1 MHGICPLSIA
11 PLRAEPSDKAEQ
23 VTQLVFGEVYTVLE
37 TLPKWLR
44 VRGAADGYEGWLDAK
59 QQQPVP
65 ADWFAQYLAARPHP
79 RTLDVVGVV
88 SDDHTRLPVQL
99 GSVLPFFDG
108 MTLQLGPDRR
118 LFYNGL
124 ATNPRQPA
132 PDGLLLRAANLY
144 RGAPYQWGGKSVFG
158 LDCSGFTQQVFSFV
172 NQQLPRDA
180 AQQVAEGEEVHFAT
194 QAHPGDLAFFDNAE
208 GRIVHVG
215 LVVGEGQILHAS
227 GEVRLDA
234 LDHHGIFHAGRGEY
248 SHRLRIIKRVVS
260 AGQLPPPAAV

>member
-1 MHGICPLSIA
+1 MNPGICPLSIV

-23 VTQLVFGEVYTVLE
+23 VTQLVFGECYTVLE
-37 TLPKWLR
+37 TQPKWLR
-44 VRGAADGYEGWLDAK
+44 VRGAADSYEGWLDAK
-59 QQQPVP
+59 QHQSIPF
-65 ADWFAQYLAARPHP
+65 AWFEEYVAAQPHP

-88 SDDHTRLPVQL
+88 SDDHARLPVQL

-108 MTLQLGPDRR
+108 MTLRLGPDRS

-132 PDGLLLRAANLY
+132 PEGMLLRVANLY

-158 LDCSGFTQQVFSFV
+158 VDCSGFTQQVFSLIGY
-172 NQQLPRDA
+172 QLPRDA
-180 AQQVAEGEEVHFAT
+180 VQQVGVGEEVHFAA
-194 QAHPGDLAFFDNAE
+194 QARVGDLAFFDNAE

-227 GEVRLDA
+227 GEVRLDT

-248 SHRLRIIKRVVS
+248 SHRLRIIRRV
-260 AGQLPPPAAV
+260 A

>member
-1 MHGICPLSIA
+1 MNGICPLSIA

-23 VTQLVFGEVYTVLE
+23 VTQFVFGECYTVLATE
-37 TLPKWLR
+37 PRWLR

-59 QQQPVP
+59 QHQPVP
-65 ADWFAQYLAARPHP
+65 AAWFDEYQAAGPHP

-88 SDDHTRLPVQL
+88 SDDHTRRPVQL

-108 MTLQLGPDRR
+108 MTLHLGPDRR
-118 LFYNGL
+118 LFYNGP

-132 PDGLLLRAANLY
+132 PNGLLLRAAHLY

-158 LDCSGFTQQVFSFV
+158 LDCSGFTQQAFAFIG
-172 NQQLPRDA
+172 QQLPRDA
-180 AQQVAEGEEVHFAT
+180 AQQVMVGEEVHFAT
-194 QAHPGDLAFFDNAE
+194 QARPGDLAFFDNAD

-215 LVVGEGQILHAS
+215 LVVGQQQILHAS

-248 SHRLRIIKRVVS
+248 SHRLRIIKR
-260 AGQLPPPAAV
+260 LT

>member
-1 MHGICPLSIA
+1 MTFGLCPLSIA

-23 VTQLVFGEVYTVLE
+23 VTQLVFGEGYAVLAE
-37 TLPKWLR
+37 TPKWLH
-44 VRGAADGYEGWLDAK
+44 VRAAADGYEGWLDAK
-59 QQQPVP
+59 QHLSVP
-65 ADWFAQYLAARPHP
+65 ADWYAEFLAAAPHP
-79 RTLDVVGVV
+79 RTLDVVAVV

-99 GSVLPFFDG
+99 GSLLPFFDG
-108 MTLQLGPDRR
+108 MTLRLGPTRR

-158 LDCSGFTQQVFSFV
+158 LDCSGFTQQVFGLV
-172 NQQLPRDA
+172 GRQLPRDA
-180 AQQVAEGEEVHFAT
+180 GQQVHEGTEVHFAT
-194 QAHPGDLAFFDNAE
+194 EARPGDLAFFDNAE

-248 SHRLRIIKRVVS
+248 SHRLRIIRRV
-260 AGQLPPPAAV
+260 L

>member
-1 MHGICPLSIA
+1 MSFGICPLSIA
-11 PLRAEPSDKAEQ
+11 PLRAEPSDRAEQ
-23 VTQLVFGEVYTVLE
+23 VTQLVFGEVYEVLE
-37 TLPKWLR
+37 QQPKWLR
-44 VRGAADGYEGWLDAK
+44 ISAAADAYDGWLDAK
-59 QQQPVP
+59 QHQEVS
-65 ADWFAQYLAARPHP
+65 ADWFDAYLAARPHP

-88 SDDHTRLPVQL
+88 SDDHTRLPVQI
-99 GSVLPFFDG
+99 GSVLPFYDG

-132 PDGLLLRAANLY
+132 PDGMLLKVANLY
-144 RGAPYQWGGKSVFG
+144 RGAPYQWGGRSVFG
-158 LDCSGFTQQVFSFV
+158 LDCSGFTQQVFGLMGC
-172 NQQLPRDA
+172 QLPRDA
-180 AQQVAEGEEVHFAT
+180 SQQVTVGEEVHFAT
-194 QAHPGDLAFFDNAE
+194 QARPGDLAFFDNAD

-248 SHRLRIIKRVVS
+248 SHRLRIIRRV
-260 AGQLPPPAAV
+260 L

>member
-1 MHGICPLSIA
+1 MKPGICPLSIA

-23 VTQLVFGEVYTVLE
+23 VTQLVFGECYFVVDE
-37 TLPKWLR
+37 QPKWLR
-44 VRGAADGYEGWLDAK
+44 VRIAADGYEGWLDAK
-59 QQQPVP
+59 QHQPVP
-65 ADWFAQYLAARPHP
+65 DEWFAEYVAAQPHP

-108 MTLQLGPDRR
+108 MTLRLGPNRR

-124 ATNPRQPA
+124 ATNLRQPV
-132 PDGLLLRAANLY
+132 PDGLLLRVANLY

-158 LDCSGFTQQVFSFV
+158 LDCSGFTQQVFGLLG
-172 NQQLPRDA
+172 QQLPRDA
-180 AQQVAEGEEVHFAT
+180 AQQVAVGEEVHFAD
-194 QAHPGDLAFFDNAE
+194 QARAGDLAFFDSAD

-215 LVVGEGQILHAS
+215 LVVAEGQILHAS
-227 GEVRLDA
+227 GEVRLDT

-248 SHRLRIIKRVVS
+248 SHRLRIIKRVEV
-260 AGQLPPPAAV
+260 G